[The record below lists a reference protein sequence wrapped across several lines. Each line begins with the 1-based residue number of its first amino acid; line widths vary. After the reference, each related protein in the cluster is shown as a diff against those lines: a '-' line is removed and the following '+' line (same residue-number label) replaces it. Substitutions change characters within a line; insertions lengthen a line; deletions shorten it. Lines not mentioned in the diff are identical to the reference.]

1 MGRGTVGGGRVSG
14 RGVMIF
20 IKALKA
26 LAIAAAATPLMG
38 CALGIGIVF
47 NGFLRGVAYAPELED
62 NLFSH
67 AMLAFALIESFM
79 VITLGIIVVIVAF

>member
-1 MGRGTVGGGRVSG
+1 ML
-14 RGVMIF
+14 F

-26 LAIAAAATPLMG
+26 VALAFAATPLLG
-38 CALGIGIVF
+38 CALGVGLVF
-47 NGFLRGVAYAPELED
+47 NGLLRGVAYAPELED

-79 VITLGIIVVIVAF
+79 VITLGVILLIAVF